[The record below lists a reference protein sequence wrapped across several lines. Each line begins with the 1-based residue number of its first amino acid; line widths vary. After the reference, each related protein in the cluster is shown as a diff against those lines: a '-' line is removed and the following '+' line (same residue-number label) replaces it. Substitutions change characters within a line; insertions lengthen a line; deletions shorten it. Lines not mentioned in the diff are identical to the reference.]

1 MAEVNVNGSIDLNLN
16 RGKRVNNDKRPR
28 IKREERKPRVKTD
41 EEYIAQLEA
50 AMQKAGGRYVKFDDI
65 DHTEG
70 LMIAGVQCKNGSYM
84 FAVMNRDR
92 KVQFIGNNEHFS
104 VIRDVPASL
113 YVLDYIY
120 HREPETLLNFA
131 NNTFTEDEIKLI
143 TKMYIKVVKKT
154 NKDNK
159 KQTKKRNKNTKKNT
173 KK

>member
-1 MAEVNVNGSIDLNLN
+1 MTEVNVNGSIDLNVS

-41 EEYIAQLEA
+41 EEYITQLEA

-70 LMIAGVQCKNGSYM
+70 LMVAGVQCKNGSYM
-84 FAVMNRDR
+84 FAVMNQDR
-92 KVQFIGNNEHFS
+92 KVQLVGNNEHFS
-104 VIRDVPASL
+104 VIRNVPASL
-113 YVLDYIY
+113 YVLDYVY
-120 HREPETLLNFA
+120 HRDPEFLLNFV
-131 NNTFTEDEIKLI
+131 NTTFEQDEIKLI
-143 TKMYIKVVKKT
+143 TKMYIKVVKKV

-159 KQTKKRNKNTKKNT
+159 KNTKKNKKNSKKNT

>member
-1 MAEVNVNGSIDLNLN
+1 MTEVNVNGSIDLNLN
-16 RGKRVNNDKRPR
+16 SSKRVNNDKRPH
-28 IKREERKPRVKTD
+28 IKREERKPHVKTD

-70 LMIAGVQCKNGSYM
+70 LMIAGVQCKNGNYM

-92 KVQFIGNNEHFS
+92 KVQLVGNNEHFS

-113 YVLDYIY
+113 YVLDYVY
-120 HREPETLLNFA
+120 HRDPEILLNIA
-131 NNTFTEDEIKLI
+131 DATFYQDEIKLI
-143 TKMYIKVVKKT
+143 TKMYIKVVKKV

-159 KQTKKRNKNTKKNT
+159 KNTKKSKKNTKKNT